1 MYDNVSQ
8 KLKSFTKVLTVI
20 LLVLIPAGG
29 ITGGILLLLAEAP
42 IGYVIASVL
51 GSAVLALLVYY
62 GSCFAY
68 GLAELLEQQTIATS
82 LLRQMAHSN
91 QSAVQQTR
99 QEPAAPT
106 YPLRQTGPGPRQPMQ
121 PPAAPQPEPCAGA
134 YPYAKPQ
141 YTAIRSRVR
150 MFRTRPSIG
159 LRRPMARLRVLT
171 KNSVTNRSADTRRKK

>member
-8 KLKSFTKVLTVI
+8 KLKSFTKVLTII

-29 ITGGILLLLAEAP
+29 ITGGIFLLLAEAP

-82 LLRQMAHSN
+82 LLRQVAHSN
-91 QSAVQQTR
+91 QS
-99 QEPAAPT
+99 PGAAD
-106 YPLRQTGPGPRQPMQ
+106 
-121 PPAAPQPEPCAGA
+121 EAGA
-134 YPYAKPQ
+134 RCTDLSA
-141 YTAIRSRVR
+141 AADRSR
-150 MFRTRPSIG
+150 
-159 LRRPMARLRVLT
+159 AAA
-171 KNSVTNRSADTRRKK
+171 ADAAACCTAAGTVCGGVPLCKAAV